1 MSANLPTIHLNGTSP
16 ETLRD
21 DYERVYRLLN
31 QTIDALEKAE
41 FNLRDFYPQGEDG
54 WLNAKKE
61 REEIFKK
68 LQEVKEYAMAWYVH
82 ADNRCS

>member
-1 MSANLPTIHLNGTSP
+1 M
-16 ETLRD
+16 LRD
-21 DYERVYRLLN
+21 DYEKVYRLLN